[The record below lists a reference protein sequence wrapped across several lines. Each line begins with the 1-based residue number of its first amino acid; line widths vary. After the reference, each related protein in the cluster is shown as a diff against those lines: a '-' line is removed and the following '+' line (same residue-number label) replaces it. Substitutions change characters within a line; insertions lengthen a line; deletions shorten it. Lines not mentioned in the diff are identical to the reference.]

1 MLLFKMFENTFT
13 LITCIVGL
21 VFIGFVWGWTL
32 AIGGDFW
39 TVISCVISLLSLIC
53 VVFIYG
59 KWEEQVLVTKRHDE
73 YQECLLLLIRFSALS
88 QNLIETKKHEYWF
101 LSQDSSLSPDYICNQ
116 LVGGKNGSRDVIEAR
131 KAFSDINLEVICR
144 RELMSAMLGGG
155 SNCFLKSFE
164 YFRAITAALA
174 DSNYELTSSDK
185 AELRVHCS
193 SNYYFLD
200 NSKFKIMLDDWNFKN
215 SDGELTI
222 EFNLNDYSKLHDS
235 FKDFTSCSRDDFRE
249 LSIRYIQ
256 NIT

>member
-1 MLLFKMFENTFT
+1 MLLFKVFENTFT

-21 VFIGFVWGWTL
+21 VFIGFIWGGIL
-32 AIGGDFW
+32 AVGGDFW

-59 KWEEQVLVTKRHDE
+59 KWEEQILVTKRHDE
-73 YQECLLLLIRFSALS
+73 YQECLLLLIRFSTLS

-101 LSQDSSLSPDYICNQ
+101 LSQDRSLSPYDICNQ
-116 LVGGKNGSRDVIEAR
+116 LGGGQNGSRHVIEAR

-164 YFRAITAALA
+164 SFRTITAALA
-174 DSNYELTSSDK
+174 NSNYELTSSGK

-193 SNYYFLD
+193 SMD
-200 NSKFKIMLDDWNFKN
+200 DSKFKIMLDNWDSKN
-215 SDGELTI
+215 SGGELTI
-222 EFNLNDYSKLHDS
+222 EFHLNDYSKLHDS
-235 FKDFTSCSRDDFRE
+235 FKDFISCSRDDFRE

-256 NIT
+256 NIK